1 MEILGNQ
8 NVSRGRS
15 EKIDLFLATHG
26 SKFFAYQ
33 IEDIKRQLSD
43 LSDSQLDKVL
53 VQGYKD
59 PLMMFLISLLGGTLG
74 IDRFLLDNVGLGVL
88 KLITCGGMGIW
99 VIIDWFLVQDM
110 TREYNSKLLA
120 KAISFTGS
128 QYSAQ

>member
-8 NVSRGRS
+8 NLSRGRS
-15 EKIDLFLATHG
+15 EKIDLFIATHG

-43 LSDSQLDKVL
+43 LSDNQLDKVL
-53 VQGYKD
+53 VQDYKD
-59 PLMMFLISLLGGTLG
+59 PTLLFIVSLLGGTLG

-99 VIIDWFLVQDM
+99 TIIDWFLVQDM
-110 TREYNSKLLA
+110 TREYNSKLLT
-120 KAISFTGS
+120 KAISFSGI
-128 QYSAQ
+128 